1 MEYINYAE
9 EKQEINIDEDYPIFF
24 DSNILIYTTLK
35 DNQFYIN
42 YLNLITKK
50 HKYFNCNNIN
60 NIMLLDNSKYP
71 KVITWSNN
79 GEVKLYHLLEKRISF
94 NILFSDKNI
103 IFRKMLKINRN
114 KILLFVNWNT
124 FYIFNINNKQIEMKL
139 QFTED
144 VYEFLLLILDDYRL
158 NFSYLYD
165 ISDIKIKQDQ
175 IKILEKLKII
185 NTKNIEDRIVIKK
198 IEETQKNKYEIN
210 ANLYHFG
217 KKGFETNE
225 KKINF
230 ESYNF
235 DLVDVGF
242 YCYILK
248 NGCLFYELI
257 EEEYHYEQ
265 RFSSIELYN
274 FNTERL
280 SHYEFP
286 VVSTDQNSEYDF
298 YTFNKNENKIYLFK
312 RNGDYKVIDED
323 SFYAKFKH

>member
-1 MEYINYAE
+1 
-9 EKQEINIDEDYPIFF
+9 
-24 DSNILIYTTLK
+24 
-35 DNQFYIN
+35 
-42 YLNLITKK
+42 
-50 HKYFNCNNIN
+50 
-60 NIMLLDNSKYP
+60 
-71 KVITWSNN
+71 
-79 GEVKLYHLLEKRISF
+79 
-94 NILFSDKNI
+94 
-103 IFRKMLKINRN
+103 
-114 KILLFVNWNT
+114 
-124 FYIFNINNKQIEMKL
+124 MKL

>member
-24 DSNILIYTTLK
+24 DFNILIYTTLK
-35 DNQFYIN
+35 DNQFYTN
-42 YLNLITKK
+42 YLNLFTKK

-60 NIMLLDNSKYP
+60 NIMLLDNSEYP
-71 KVITWSNN
+71 KVITCSNN

-139 QFTED
+139 KFTED

-175 IKILEKLKII
+175 IKILQKLKII
-185 NTKNIEDRIVIKK
+185 NTKNIEDRIVKK
-198 IEETQKNKYEIN
+198 K
-210 ANLYHFG
+210 
-217 KKGFETNE
+217 
-225 KKINF
+225 
-230 ESYNF
+230 
-235 DLVDVGF
+235 
-242 YCYILK
+242 
-248 NGCLFYELI
+248 
-257 EEEYHYEQ
+257 
-265 RFSSIELYN
+265 
-274 FNTERL
+274 
-280 SHYEFP
+280 
-286 VVSTDQNSEYDF
+286 
-298 YTFNKNENKIYLFK
+298 
-312 RNGDYKVIDED
+312 
-323 SFYAKFKH
+323 